1 MIIGGTTLKA
11 QANYVPQ
18 LREHRGHHLARAAP
32 RSRKVHNARFVTL
45 SKLMISRVILDVDE
59 LVSSYVLTERAG
71 KNYPRQSISTEATS
85 SQLHITTTT
94 TNKRDTRHCIS
105 EEHTIYTLRVIL
117 IGNRI
122 Q

>member
-1 MIIGGTTLKA
+1 
-11 QANYVPQ
+11 
-18 LREHRGHHLARAAP
+18 
-32 RSRKVHNARFVTL
+32 
-45 SKLMISRVILDVDE
+45 MISRVVLDVDE
-59 LVSSYVLTERAG
+59 LVSSYGLTERAE

-85 SQLHITTTT
+85 LQLHVITTATT
-94 TNKRDTRHCIS
+94 KRDTRHCIS